1 MKLIYA
7 KRANLKRN
15 LFIGFF
21 IILFILLVFEKNL
34 HAVVFCAVIFIISS
48 LIAIKDFYKRIR
60 SRKTSSKMTG
70 IILRDRQFLT
80 LMIFGSLSFA
90 FVALIKGI
98 VPKFLTGVYFL
109 VIIFALCVNVIK
121 RIISKKRL
129 PLLLKYLQ
137 MDPSIKNFEKVI
149 DAYIY
154 TNDFSNA
161 LIYGD
166 RAIKQ
171 YPDNAELLTWKAIVY
186 RRLEKDEKAVPL
198 IKKALEIEPRN
209 KLVRHEASSLHSLG
223 FKVFQPPKSFWKL
236 WT

>member
-1 MKLIYA
+1 MKLVYA

-34 HAVVFCAVIFIISS
+34 HAVIFCAVIFLISS
-48 LIAIKDFYKRIR
+48 LIATKEFYKRIR

-70 IILRDRQFLT
+70 IILRDKQFLT
-80 LMIFGSLSFA
+80 LMIFISFFSAIISLVRGF
-90 FVALIKGI
+90 FPKILVGI
-98 VPKFLTGVYFL
+98 YLFIILLGFFTNGV
-109 VIIFALCVNVIK
+109 K
-121 RIISKKRL
+121 RIISKRKL
-129 PLLLKYLQ
+129 PSLLKFLQ
-137 MDPSIKNFEKVI
+137 MEPSIKIFEKVI
-149 DAYIY
+149 DAYIS

-209 KLVRHEASSLHSLG
+209 KFVRHEASSLHSLG

-236 WT
+236 WA